1 MPNYDAQSDEKE
13 ADEFAEYAKHT
24 EAVSH
29 EVDEHLEP
37 TDPIKNAT
45 RGQLGD
51 AGDMERL
58 ASFNLRRIRQ
68 ALGLS
73 QQQVADKLAERPD
86 RVRLSQ
92 SQLAKME
99 RGERPWRV
107 NELWD
112 IADALG
118 IQYMEFFSGQMRE
131 DSPEL
136 QVLAARLKYQAA
148 WEEAGRVEEDY
159 KKAVRKA
166 LEAGRKLVH
175 TAAHFGVKDDHAMHI
190 LAAQA
195 SRAEEV
201 EYTVKDINSDRP
213 LISREELKERHK
225 QMAEETARHEAWA
238 EEEWKRLTLEI
249 EELKKKQDEDESL

>member
-1 MPNYDAQSDEKE
+1 MPNYDAESDENE
-13 ADEFAEYAKHT
+13 AREYAEYAKHS
-24 EAVSH
+24 EAVSY
-29 EVDEHLEP
+29 EVDEALEP
-37 TDPIKNAT
+37 SDPIKDAT

-73 QQQVADKLAERPD
+73 QQQVADKLAEKSG

-118 IQYMEFFSGQMRE
+118 IQYMEFFSGQLRE
-131 DSPEL
+131 DSAAL
-136 QVLAARLKYQAA
+136 HVLAARLKWQAA
-148 WEEAGRVEEDY
+148 WEEAAQIEADY

-175 TAAHFGVKDDHAMHI
+175 TAAYYGVKDDHAMHV

-195 SRAEEV
+195 SRADEV
-201 EYTVKDINSDRP
+201 EGTVEEINSDGP
-213 LISREELKERHK
+213 MISREELDDRHK
-225 QMAEETARHEAWA
+225 QFEEERARNKAWA
-238 EEEWKRLTLEI
+238 EEEWKRLTSKI
-249 EELKKKQDEDESL
+249 EEQKKQDEG